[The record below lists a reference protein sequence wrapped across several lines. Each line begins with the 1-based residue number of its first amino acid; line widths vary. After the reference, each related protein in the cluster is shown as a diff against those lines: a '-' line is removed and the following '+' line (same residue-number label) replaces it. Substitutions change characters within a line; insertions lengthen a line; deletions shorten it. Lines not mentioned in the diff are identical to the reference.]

1 MHGKYF
7 LPIISVAIDKKLIKK
22 IIFADK
28 LLHILRKNTIVQ
40 VTFILEKSLHNLAF
54 LNTEFETAI
63 LQLILLTKDPIQSK
77 NTSPPQLP
85 IKH

>member
-1 MHGKYF
+1 M
-7 LPIISVAIDKKLIKK
+7 AIDKKLIKK

-77 NTSPPQLP
+77 NTSLPQLP